1 MKKMM
6 LSLVMGLALFA
17 IPTAVFATCAQIL
30 TIDDGEVHQ
39 VCFLVREYTI
49 NGVEFCE
56 YGNCELIIV

>member
-6 LSLVMGLALFA
+6 LSLVLGLALFV
-17 IPTAVFATCAQIL
+17 IPTTVFATCSTIL
-30 TIDDGEVHQ
+30 IINSGETKQ
-39 VCFLVREYTI
+39 TCFLVAEYVI